1 MDRKLTLWALLDLII
16 LIVFNTL
23 FFAAGG
29 NKPASVWISYVG
41 IHIAYLMFIATPFLI
56 KRCNKDSIFGI
67 KINNIAMIYF
77 FVEFI
82 AGLIFVLLKQETIKG
97 SLVFQVVITAI
108 YAIMIILHMI
118 FTERNDSNNDIE
130 NE

>member
-29 NKPASVWISYVG
+29 GKPASVWISYVG
-41 IHIAYLMFIATPFLI
+41 IHVAYLMFIATPFLI
-56 KRCNKDSIFGI
+56 KKCIKDSIFGI
-67 KINNIAMIYF
+67 KINSIAMIYF
-77 FVEFI
+77 FVELI
-82 AGLIFVLLKQETIKG
+82 VGLIFVLLKQESIRG
-97 SLVFQVVITAI
+97 SLVFQVVIAGI

-118 FTERNDSNNDIE
+118 FTEHGDDSHDE
-130 NE
+130 